1 MISDPHT
8 PEDGKGSGRSLAGGA
23 PLAFLI
29 MAGVVI
35 GGLMGQ
41 PSIGLLVGTA
51 IGIIVALLIWRAG
64 ARK

>member
-1 MISDPHT
+1 MTSDPHT
-8 PEDGKGSGRSLAGGA
+8 PDDKKGSTRSLAGGA
-23 PLAFLI
+23 PLALLI
-29 MAGVVI
+29 MAGVII

-41 PSIGLLVGTA
+41 PSIGLLLGTA